1 MDIEEI
7 SPAQEQELGSM
18 SIEQLEQRVATE
30 EGAAPVEGQAT
41 GQAQAGGEAA
51 GQTQNTAPEADAPP
65 KWFTQYAE
73 NMKRELGSLRS
84 LQGLSDK
91 LPKLVEQQL
100 NQRLQ
105 AMQQAQRN
113 ANLSPEDQEAQAQL
127 QTQQDNFAKYVRE
140 QSRTEFQEAA
150 KDYLPVLQELI
161 EERKDSSY
169 KNQTLSMIKE
179 IIPEGADE
187 TWQKMW
193 GDLAKDID
201 AGKEGAKE
209 RFDELSASPHAT
221 ALAMIQVQRAQV
233 QGQAQQVTTQRQNS
247 ARQAAQGPKSS
258 AVQSS
263 GKKSLAEMSPAEMQ
277 EFAEKDPAAF
287 EAAIPE
293 V

>member
-1 MDIEEI
+1 MEIEQI
-7 SPAQEQELGSM
+7 TPEQEAQFGGM
-18 SIEQLEQRVATE
+18 EMKDLETHVAQE

-41 GQAQAGGEAA
+41 GQAQSGGEAT
-51 GQTQNTAPEADAPP
+51 GQTQNTAPQENAEPA
-65 KWFTQYAE
+65 WFTKFKEDYR
-73 NMKRELGSLRS
+73 REQGSLRS
-84 LQGLSDK
+84 LQGMSDK
-91 LPKLVEQQL
+91 IPALIKQELAKL
-100 NQRLQ
+100 
-105 AMQQAQRN
+105 QQAQRT

-127 QTQQDNFAKYVRE
+127 QTQQDALAKYVRE

-169 KNQTLSMIKE
+169 KNETLSMVKE
-179 IIPEGADE
+179 LIPEGADE

-193 GDLAKDID
+193 GDLAKDIE
-201 AGKEGAKE
+201 AGKPGAKE
-209 RFDELSASPHAT
+209 RFDELSSNPHAT
-221 ALAMIQVQRAQV
+221 AFAMVQVQRAQV
-233 QGQAQQVTTQRQNS
+233 QGQAQQVTAQRQNS

-258 AVQSS
+258 AVQSN